1 MRIPMSTQPG
11 PATPALTTH
20 FEPYVSVEKAAEYL
34 DIAPK
39 TLLGKARRGEVPAYP
54 WGNGMRKIWR
64 FKISQLDEWMKR
76 KLHSDRRPPLSERK
90 GFQ

>member
-1 MRIPMSTQPG
+1 MSMQSPVPSPDG
-11 PATPALTTH
+11 LVRG

-39 TLLGKARRGEVPAYP
+39 TLLEKARKGEIPAYP
-54 WGNGMRKIWR
+54 WGDGMRKIWR

-90 GFQ
+90 DFQ